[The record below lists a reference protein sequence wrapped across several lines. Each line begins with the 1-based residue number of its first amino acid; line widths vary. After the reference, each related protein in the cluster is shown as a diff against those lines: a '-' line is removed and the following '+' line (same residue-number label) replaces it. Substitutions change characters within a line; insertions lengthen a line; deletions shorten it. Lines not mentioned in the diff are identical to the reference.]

1 MANQLKPEQQALILH
16 CLLEG
21 MSVNATTRIA
31 KCSKNTVLAL
41 LRDAGTLAAQYQD
54 EQLRN
59 LTCRRLEVDEAWSFI
74 YAKERNLDRAAAAP
88 PYAGDVWLWMAFDP
102 DTKLVPSWRIG
113 DRTAATATDFM
124 HDLKGRLAHRVQLTS
139 DGHRAYLEA
148 VRETFGD
155 EIDYA
160 MLAKIYPTDQLE
172 LKAEQIAGQPTA
184 DWISTSG
191 VERQNLT
198 LRMSLRRFTRRTN
211 GFSKLLRNHAHA
223 IALHYMHYNF
233 CRIHT
238 SIDQTPAQKA
248 GLANRRFDLRWIV
261 ELIDEFRPK
270 PRRPSRY
277 KKQDQFSN

>member
-1 MANQLKPEQQALILH
+1 MANQLKPERQALILH

-21 MSVNATTRIA
+21 VSVNATAR
-31 KCSKNTVLAL
+31 KRSKNTVLSL
-41 LRDAGTLAAQYQD
+41 LRDVGTVCAQYQD
-54 EQLRN
+54 EKLRN
-59 LTCRRLEVDEAWSFI
+59 LTCRRQEVDEAWSFV
-74 YAKERNLDRAAAAP
+74 YAKQRNLDSAVAAP

-113 DRTAATATDFM
+113 DRTAETAKDFM
-124 HDLKGRLAHRVQLTS
+124 HDLKGRLANRVQLTS
-139 DGHRAYLEA
+139 DEHRPYLEA
-148 VRETFGD
+148 VEDAFGD

-160 MLAKIYPTDQLE
+160 MLLKVYGTDE
-172 LKAEQIAGQPTA
+172 LALNAEAIAGEPDL

-233 CRIHT
+233 CRIHL

-248 GLANRRFDLRWIV
+248 GLVNRRYDL
-261 ELIDEFRPK
+261 
-270 PRRPSRY
+270 Y
-277 KKQDQFSN
+277 